1 MAYEDQ
7 TYGTFPFDPF
17 GIWKFWASLMP
28 TAPFYGVDYR
38 APDSLNEFSAFFAA
52 FGWRPLDDGPD
63 APEDDGAVIEAA
75 AVEVDGEAEAS
86 ADDLTRIKGV
96 GIKTAAEL
104 SALGVTRFA
113 QLAAYDADALAA
125 LDAKLSGIK
134 GACIRGDWAGQARAL
149 AG

>member
-17 GIWKFWASLMP
+17 GVWKFWASLIP
-28 TAPFYGVDYR
+28 SAPFFGVDYC
-38 APDSLNEFSAFFAA
+38 APDSLKEFSAFVAA

-63 APEDDGAVIEAA
+63 APEDDSDVIDAETVEIGAA
-75 AVEVDGEAEAS
+75 ADEP

-96 GIKTAAEL
+96 GAKTAAEL
-104 SALGVTRFA
+104 NALGVTRFA
-113 QLAAYDADALAA
+113 QLAVYGAAELAA

-134 GACIRGDWAGQARAL
+134 GACIRGDWAGQAKAL
-149 AG
+149 AA